1 MKQDAVNGDHH
12 NQGDEESH
20 QCPNVALLLF
30 GHQIDD
36 FADNQ
41 LHCSGPVN
49 KMVSPLHK
57 AITRFLQ
64 LPVLR
69 MALGDGF
76 LSDIYA
82 RFGPHTRMAGRQKK

>member
-1 MKQDAVNGDHH
+1 
-12 NQGDEESH
+12 
-20 QCPNVALLLF
+20 
-30 GHQIDD
+30 
-36 FADNQ
+36 
-41 LHCSGPVN
+41 
-49 KMVSPLHK
+49 MVSPLHK

-82 RFGPHTRMAGRQKK
+82 RFGPHTRMAGRQKNEGGASSDIEAPPACVVPDVHMVSGYPAARAGFHFSINR